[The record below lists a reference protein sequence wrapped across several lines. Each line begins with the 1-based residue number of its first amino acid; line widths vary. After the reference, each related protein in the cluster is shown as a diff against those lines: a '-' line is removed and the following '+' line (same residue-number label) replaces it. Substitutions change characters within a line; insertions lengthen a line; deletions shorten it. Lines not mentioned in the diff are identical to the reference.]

1 MAIVYGNLGLIARGR
16 GDIGRAR
23 ELWAQARDLFA
34 KIGMPHQVETVQ
46 GWLDGL
52 PPG

>member
-1 MAIVYGNLGLIARGR
+1 MARQYGKLGRIAKVR

-23 ELWAQARDLFA
+23 ELWTQARDLFA
-34 KIGMPHQVETVQ
+34 KIGVPHQVETVK